1 MGSEDGIT
9 KSAMLLITLGEDEAA
24 EVLKH
29 LGPREVQ
36 KLGAAMAAL
45 KSVPRDKVEDVVDEF
60 YQETQRG
67 APMVADEEYI
77 RGMLTKALG

>member
-1 MGSEDGIT
+1 MAEDGIT
-9 KSAMLLITLGEDEAA
+9 KSAMLLLTIGEDEAA

-45 KSVPRDKVEDVVDEF
+45 KSVPRSQVEAVVDEF
-60 YQETQRG
+60 YEQTQ
-67 APMVADEEYI
+67 
-77 RGMLTKALG
+77 LGTPVTVY